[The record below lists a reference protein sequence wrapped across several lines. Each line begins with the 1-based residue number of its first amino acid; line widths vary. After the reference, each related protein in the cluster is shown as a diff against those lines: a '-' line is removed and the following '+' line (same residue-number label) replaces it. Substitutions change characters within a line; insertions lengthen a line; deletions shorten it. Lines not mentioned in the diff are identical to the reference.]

1 MLMGVQMKNQKLT
14 CPNCGHKYPAL
25 FIRARS
31 VCPDCH
37 SEAHTDL
44 RTVGIVET
52 VIGLPLLWLLAVL
65 LRTVLHDETGVLSYA
80 LLIIPALVIH
90 LLIVQRFVK
99 AQVVNASRREDKQ
112 GATN

>member
-14 CPNCGHKYPAL
+14 CPSCGHNYLAL
-25 FIRARS
+25 FLRARS

-37 SEAHTDL
+37 SEVHTDL
-44 RTVGIVET
+44 RAVGIVET
-52 VIGLPLLWLLAVL
+52 VIGLPLLWLLAVS

-80 LLIIPALVIH
+80 LLTIPALAIH

-99 AQVVNASRREDKQ
+99 AQVVKESPKEDK
-112 GATN
+112 